1 MQVKNI
7 VALNLCFNL
16 ILLIPNIFVPMFHF
30 LKSTAL
36 RTTLPCF
43 FFIVTLLQSPI
54 AFGQGFYTT
63 FGQNRVQYHDFEWS
77 YYESPN
83 FLAYFYQGGQQLG
96 KFSTMVA
103 ESNLEAIEAKLE
115 FKVNRKVEIMVYHN
129 LSDLKQSNIG
139 QGVQVTNTGGVTKI
153 IGNKMFVSFD
163 GDHNRL
169 AEQIK
174 EGIARVF
181 LENMIYGGNIQEVL
195 QNAVLLNLPDWFVN
209 GMVSYVGE
217 EWNTEMDARLREFI
231 EKDKL
236 KNFNR
241 LTAEEATFAGHALWH
256 YIAQMN
262 GESAIPNLL
271 YLTRINRS
279 LESGFLFVLGNTVKN
294 TITEFNEYYTN
305 LYASEDSKRAALEE
319 GNQLLRTKRKV
330 KRRNILYDEVKVS
343 PNGRYIAYTTDE
355 KGKHKVYL
363 YDTQTNKQEVIL
375 KNGFRSYKQPRETR
389 YPLLAWDKRSEK
401 IAIVYERRD
410 KVKLV
415 EYKLLE
421 DEIVEADDM
430 NKFQQVSDI
439 AYMDDS
445 RKLILSAVSLAKGQS
460 DLYTYLIPNTK
471 TKRLTNDY
479 HADLEPRFVTINGVR
494 GIVFKSNRYV
504 DTLRVEKLDSIPP
517 SINYDLFFY
526 DLAKGQEQV
535 LTRITNTPISQE
547 WLPMQ
552 YDSTHIAYLSDKN
565 GIKNLYA
572 AHFDSIFVRTDTK
585 VFYLDSMVVNPT
597 YPLDEYQAEGLIDT
611 VINED
616 IYRVVAVS
624 YPITNYQKNIGE
636 FDIAPY
642 TRESIQLHYENEAYE
657 IHKVLLPENPELA
670 KKNLSKT
677 VYRQQLENA
686 LNNRLSTTS
695 TSSIIKELNK
705 KKKQNTSSTTSKTIP
720 QTDKKSE
727 SSDSFF
733 QNPFEE
739 ESKPEES
746 LTDTILEEDDI
757 NMEEQTPNTETDL
770 EIDTP
775 LPAPNIVIEDIEVQ
789 QKAEKAEEI
798 DMEDFFFQS
807 EFDYDET
814 ISAPPPSIE
823 LPTTGIA
830 KTTVTDSG
838 LSIPALTMSGNNQPT
853 QNTALKNARIRT
865 YKTKFSVDNVVTQ
878 LDNTIIFNQYES
890 YQLGSPSS
898 GIPEFTSPDLNT
910 LIKVGITDLME
921 DYRLIGGFRLPVGFG
936 GSEYF
941 VEYWNLKNR
950 LDKKFLFYR
959 RANNQLFTV
968 DTDLL
973 PPGTTYQADA
983 KVVSN
988 YVQASFSYPL
998 DVNKSVRLHLGGR
1011 YDKATYLASDIISL
1025 IEPQQSES
1033 WLFSKAE
1040 FVFDNTIDIALN
1052 IMNGTRFKVYA
1063 EIHKPFEAQIDRDIT
1078 KISFKDTGFLGVVGA
1093 DFRHYQRVH
1102 KQIVWANRFATA
1114 YSYGSRKMLYYLG
1127 GVDNWL
1133 LFDNDKRFD
1142 ASTPVDQEA
1151 NYGFQSLATSV
1162 RGFKQNSRNGNSYAV
1177 INSELRIPIFAYISS
1192 KPIRSEFF
1200 RNFQVVGFADVGV
1213 AWDGLSPF
1221 DDENKF
1227 TTIEVGNPTQ
1237 TPVTATV
1244 RYFRNPVIG
1253 GYGMGLRSKLLGY
1266 FIRADW
1272 AWGVDNGNIQDSRW
1286 HIALGLDF

>member
-1 MQVKNI
+1 M
-7 VALNLCFNL
+7 L
-16 ILLIPNIFVPMFHF
+16 PF
-30 LKSTAL
+30 LKSTLKRSLSFLLFVAL
-36 RTTLPCF
+36 LG
-43 FFIVTLLQSPI
+43 QSPSI
-54 AFGQGFYTT
+54 FSQGFYTD

-96 KFSTMVA
+96 KFAVMVA
-103 ESNLEAIEAKLE
+103 ESNLEEIEAKLE

-139 QGVQVTNTGGVTKI
+139 QGIEYNNTGGVTKI

-217 EWNTEMDARLREFI
+217 EWSTEMDAKLREFV

-241 LTAEEATFAGHALWH
+241 LNADEATFAGHALWH

-262 GESAIPNLL
+262 GESSIPNLL

-294 TITEFNEYYTN
+294 TIAEFNEYYSN
-305 LYASEDSKRAALEE
+305 LYASEDSNRAELEE
-319 GNQLLRTKRKV
+319 ANQLIRTKKKV
-330 KRRNILYDEVKVS
+330 KRRGILYDEVKIS
-343 PNGRYIAYTTDE
+343 PNGQYFAYTTDE

-363 YDTQTNKQEVIL
+363 YDTQTNSQKIIL
-375 KNGFRSYKQPRETR
+375 KNGFRSFKQPQETR
-389 YPLLAWDKRSEK
+389 YPLLAWDKRSQK
-401 IAIVYERRD
+401 LAIVYERRD

-415 EYKLLE
+415 EYNVLE
-421 DEIVEADDM
+421 DEITPWDDM

-439 AYMDDS
+439 AYTDHS
-445 RKLILSAVSLAKGQS
+445 EKLIISAVSLSQGQS
-460 DLYTYLIPNTK
+460 DLYTYFIPNTK
-471 TKRLTNDY
+471 TSRLTNDY

-494 GIVFKSNRYV
+494 GIVFKSNRYN
-504 DTLRVEKLDSIPP
+504 DTLKVEKLDSIPP
-517 SINYDLFFY
+517 SNNYDLFFY
-526 DLAKGQEQV
+526 NLSKGSEQV
-535 LTRITNTPISQE
+535 LTRITHTPISQE

-565 GIKNLYA
+565 GVKNLYA

-585 VFYLDSMVVNPT
+585 VFYMDSMVINPT
-597 YPLDEYQAEGLIDT
+597 YSLEEYYAEGLIDT
-611 VINED
+611 VIQED
-616 IYRVVAVS
+616 IYKVVATS
-624 YPITNYQKNIGE
+624 YPITNYQRNIGE
-636 FDIAPY
+636 YDIAVK
-642 TRESIQLHYENEAYE
+642 TKDIVQLHYKDGAYE
-657 IHKVLLPENPELA
+657 LHKLQLPDDPEQA
-670 KKNLSKT
+670 KKTLSKT
-677 VYRQQLENA
+677 IYRQQLENA
-686 LNNRLSTTS
+686 LNTRLSTNNTAS
-695 TSSIIKELNK
+695 LNK
-705 KKKQNTSSTTSKTIP
+705 PSKKKQSKNTSKPSSSDTSP
-720 QTDKKSE
+720 KKPNEDSNT
-727 SSDSFF
+727 DSFF

-739 ESKPEES
+739 DRS
-746 LTDTILEEDDI
+746 LTDTILEEEEEDSQPRRESMDKKEDAEISTPEDI
-757 NMEEQTPNTETDL
+757 
-770 EIDTP
+770 
-775 LPAPNIVIEDIEVQ
+775 AIEDIEVQ
-789 QKAEKAEEI
+789 QQPEKAEEI
-798 DMEDFFFQS
+798 DMENYFFQS

-814 ISAPPPSIE
+814 IGSPPPSIE
-823 LPTTGIA
+823 LPSQTGVVRTT
-830 KTTVTDSG
+830 TTDSG
-838 LSIPALTMSGNNQPT
+838 LQVPTLNPTGIIPNSQESI
-853 QNTALKNARIRT
+853 LKNARIRT
-865 YKTKFSVDNVVTQ
+865 YKTKYSVDNVVTQ
-878 LDNTIIFNQYES
+878 LDNTIIFNQYENF
-890 YQLGSPSS
+890 QFGTPTA
-898 GIPEFTSPDLNT
+898 GIPAFTNPDLNT

-950 LDKKFLFYR
+950 LDKKFLYYR
-959 RANNQLFTV
+959 RANNQPFTLNSN
-968 DTDLL
+968 LL
-973 PPGTTYQADA
+973 PPGTNYQADA

-988 YVQASFSYPL
+988 YVQTTFSYPF
-998 DVNKSVRLHLGGR
+998 DVNTSVRLHLGGR
-1011 YDKATYLASDIISL
+1011 YDKATFLASDIISL

-1063 EIHKPFEAQIDRDIT
+1063 EIHKPFEAQFDKDIN
-1078 KISFKDTGFLGVVGA
+1078 KINFKDTGYLGIIGG

-1102 KQIVWANRFATA
+1102 KQIVWASRFATA
-1114 YSYGSRKMLYYLG
+1114 HSYGSRKMLYYLG

-1133 LFDNDKRFD
+1133 MFDSEKRFD
-1142 ASTPVDQEA
+1142 QETPIDQDA
-1151 NYGFQSLATSV
+1151 NYGFQALATSV
-1162 RGFKQNSRNGNSYAV
+1162 RGFKQNARNGNSYAV
-1177 INSELRIPIFAYISS
+1177 ASSELRVPIFAYISNS
-1192 KPIRSEFF
+1192 PIRSEFF
-1200 RNFQVVGFADVGV
+1200 RNFQVVGFADVGI
-1213 AWDGLSPF
+1213 AWNGLSPF
-1221 DDENKF
+1221 DDENQF
-1227 TTIEVGNPTQ
+1227 TTVEVGNPTQ

-1244 RYFRNPVIG
+1244 RYFRNPIIG
-1253 GYGMGLRSKLLGY
+1253 GYGVGLRSKLLGY

>member
-1 MQVKNI
+1 MLPI
-7 VALNLCFNL
+7 
-16 ILLIPNIFVPMFHF
+16 
-30 LKSTAL
+30 LKSVMRAFISL
-36 RTTLPCF
+36 LFFVAMLCQSHTTF
-43 FFIVTLLQSPI
+43 
-54 AFGQGFYTT
+54 AQGFYTT

-96 KFSTMVA
+96 KFAVMVA
-103 ESNLEAIEAKLE
+103 ETNLDAIEAKLE

-139 QGVQVTNTGGVTKI
+139 QGIETTNTGGVTKI

-174 EGIARVF
+174 EGIARIF

-217 EWNTEMDARLREFI
+217 EWSTEMDAKLREFV

-241 LTAEEATFAGHALWH
+241 LTTDEATFAGHALWH

-262 GESAIPNLL
+262 GESSIPNLL

-294 TITEFNEYYTN
+294 TIAEFNEYYAN
-305 LYASEDSKRAALEE
+305 LYASEDSNRAIFDEN
-319 GNQLLRTKRKV
+319 NQLIRTKKKV

-343 PNGRYIAYTTDE
+343 PSGRYIAYTTDE
-355 KGKHKVYL
+355 KGRHKVYL
-363 YDTQTNKQEVIL
+363 YDTQNNTQKLIL
-375 KNGFRSYKQPRETR
+375 KNGFRSFKQPLETR
-389 YPLLAWDKRSEK
+389 YPLLAWNKRSEK
-401 IAIVYERRD
+401 LAIVFEKRD
-410 KVKLV
+410 QVKLM
-415 EYKLLE
+415 EYNVLE
-421 DEIVEADDM
+421 DEEIYADDM
-430 NKFQQVSDI
+430 NKFQQISDI

-445 RKLILSAVSLAKGQS
+445 EKLILSAVSLSQGQS
-460 DLYTYLIPNTK
+460 DLYTYFIPNTK
-471 TKRLTNDY
+471 TDRLTNDY
-479 HADLEPRFVTINGVR
+479 FADLEPRFVTINGVR

-504 DTLRVEKLDSIPP
+504 DTLKVEKLDSIAP
-517 SINYDLFFY
+517 SSNFDLFFY
-526 DLAKGQEQV
+526 DLAKGEDQV
-535 LTRITNTPISQE
+535 LTRITNTPLSQE

-585 VFYLDSMVVNPT
+585 VFYLDSMVINPT
-597 YPLDEYQAEGLIDT
+597 YALDEYQAEGLIDT
-611 VINED
+611 IINED
-616 IYRVVAVS
+616 IYRIVAVS
-624 YPITNYQKNIGE
+624 YPITNYQRNIGE
-636 FDIAPY
+636 YDIASK
-642 TRESIQLHYENEAYE
+642 TKEIVQLHYQDGAYE
-657 IHKVLLPENPELA
+657 VHKSQLPEDPEQA
-670 KKNLSKT
+670 KKTLSKT
-677 VYRQQLENA
+677 IYRQQLENA
-686 LNNRLSTTS
+686 MSSRLSANKNSKLSKSSKRDKRNS
-695 TSSIIKELNK
+695 TQPSVSPTPSTQPNK
-705 KKKQNTSSTTSKTIP
+705 KSNEKDNG
-720 QTDKKSE
+720 D
-727 SSDSFF
+727 SDSFF

-739 ESKPEES
+739 KKPQGS
-746 LTDTILEEDDI
+746 LTDTILGEETEGADVEDI
-757 NMEEQTPNTETDL
+757 EPLLPNSDMTL
-770 EIDTP
+770 E
-775 LPAPNIVIEDIEVQ
+775 NIEVQ
-789 QKAEKAEEI
+789 QQAEEAEEI
-798 DMEDFFFQS
+798 DLENFFFQS

-814 ISAPPPSIE
+814 ITAPPASIE
-823 LPTTGIA
+823 LPSKTGIA
-830 KTTVTDSG
+830 KSTITDSG
-838 LSIPALTMSGNNQPT
+838 MIVPTINLPGLNPPAQESVLTNS
-853 QNTALKNARIRT
+853 RIRT

-878 LDNTIIFNQYES
+878 LDNTVIFNQYENF
-890 YQLGSPSS
+890 QFGSPTS
-898 GIPEFTSPDLNT
+898 GIPAFTSPDLNT

-941 VEYWNLKNR
+941 VEYWNLKHR
-950 LDKKFLFYR
+950 LDKKFLYYR
-959 RANNQLFTV
+959 RANNQPFSL
-968 DTDLL
+968 DSDLL
-973 PPGTTYQADA
+973 PPGTSYQADA

-988 YVQASFSYPL
+988 YFQTSFSYPL
-998 DVNKSVRLHLGGR
+998 DVNQSVRLHVGAR
-1011 YDKATYLASDIISL
+1011 YDKVTYLASDLISL

-1033 WLFSKAE
+1033 WLFTKAE
-1040 FVFDNTIDIALN
+1040 YVFDNTIDVALN

-1063 EIHKPFEAQIDRDIT
+1063 EVHKPFEAQFDKDIN
-1078 KISFKDTGFLGVVGA
+1078 KLNFKDTGYLGIIGA

-1102 KQIVWANRFATA
+1102 KQIVWANRFASA
-1114 YSYGSRKMLYYLG
+1114 YSYGTRKMLYYLG

-1142 ASTPVDQEA
+1142 TTTPIDQEQ
-1151 NYGFQSLATSV
+1151 NYGFQSLATNV

-1177 INSELRIPIFAYISS
+1177 LNSELRIPIFAYISNA
-1192 KPIRSEFF
+1192 PIRSEFF
-1200 RNFQVVGFADVGV
+1200 RNFQIVGFADVGV
-1213 AWDGLSPF
+1213 AWDGVSPF

-1227 TTIEVGNPTQ
+1227 TSVEVGNPLQ

-1253 GYGMGLRSKLLGY
+1253 GYGVGVRSKLLGY
-1266 FIRADW
+1266 FVRADW
-1272 AWGVDNGNIQDSRW
+1272 AWGVDNGNVQDSKW
-1286 HIALGLDF
+1286 HIGLGLDF

>member
-1 MQVKNI
+1 MLPI
-7 VALNLCFNL
+7 
-16 ILLIPNIFVPMFHF
+16 
-30 LKSTAL
+30 LKSTL
-36 RTTLPCF
+36 KVFLSFLF
-43 FFIVTLLQSPI
+43 FAVLLGQSPAI
-54 AFGQGFYTT
+54 FAQGFYTT

-96 KFSTMVA
+96 KFAVMVA
-103 ESNLEAIEAKLE
+103 ESNLEEIESKLE

-139 QGVQVTNTGGVTKI
+139 QGIEINNTGGVTKI

-217 EWNTEMDARLREFI
+217 EWSTEMDAKLREFV

-241 LTAEEATFAGHALWH
+241 LSPEEATFAGHALWH

-262 GESAIPNLL
+262 GESSIPNLL

-294 TITEFNEYYTN
+294 TIAEFNEYYTN
-305 LYASEDSKRAALEE
+305 LYASEDNKREELEE
-319 GNQLLRTKRKV
+319 ANQLIRTKKKV
-330 KRRNILYDEVKVS
+330 RRRGILYDEVKVS
-343 PNGRYIAYTTDE
+343 PNGQYIAYTTDE

-363 YDTQTNKQEVIL
+363 YDTQTNTQKIIL
-375 KNGFRSYKQPRETR
+375 KNGFRSFKQPTETR
-389 YPLLAWDKRSEK
+389 YPLLAWDKRSQK

-410 KVKLV
+410 KVKLL
-415 EYKLLE
+415 EYNVLE
-421 DEIVEADDM
+421 DEKTPWDDM

-439 AYMDDS
+439 GYMDASD
-445 RKLILSAVSLAKGQS
+445 KLILSAVSLSQGQS
-460 DLYTYLIPNTK
+460 DLYTYFIPNTK
-471 TKRLTNDY
+471 TDRLTNDY
-479 HADLEPRFVTINGVR
+479 HADLEPRFVTLNGVR
-494 GIVFKSNRYV
+494 GIVFKSNRYN
-504 DTLRVEKLDSIPP
+504 DTLKVEKLDSIPP
-517 SINYDLFFY
+517 SSNYDLFFY
-526 DLAKGQEQV
+526 DLAKGKEQV

-547 WLPMQ
+547 WMPMQ

-572 AHFDSIFVRTDTK
+572 AHFDSVFVRTDTK
-585 VFYLDSMVVNPT
+585 VFYMDSMVINPT
-597 YPLDEYQAEGLIDT
+597 YPLDEYRAAGLIDT
-611 VINED
+611 VIQED
-616 IYRVVAVS
+616 IYKVVAVS
-624 YPITNYQKNIGE
+624 YPITNYQRNIGE
-636 FDIAPY
+636 YDIAVK
-642 TRESIQLHYENEAYE
+642 TKDIVQLHYQNEAYE
-657 IHKVLLPENPELA
+657 LHKLQLPEDPQQAE
-670 KKNLSKT
+670 KKLSKT
-677 VYRQQLENA
+677 IYRQQLENS
-686 LNNRLSTTS
+686 LSTRLSTNKSVSANRTS
-695 TSSIIKELNK
+695 GK
-705 KKKQNTSSTTSKTIP
+705 KKKQDQSQKTSKPNSSDNSTKS
-720 QTDKKSE
+720 DKKGDD
-727 SSDSFF
+727 SDSFF

-739 ESKPEES
+739 NEDSQGS
-746 LTDTILEEDDI
+746 LTDTILEEEDKAS
-757 NMEEQTPNTETDL
+757 ETDT
-770 EIDTP
+770 ED
-775 LPAPNIVIEDIEVQ
+775 ADIVIEDIEVQ
-789 QKAEKAEEI
+789 QQPQKAEEI
-798 DMEDFFFQS
+798 DMENYFFQS

-814 ISAPPPSIE
+814 ITTPPSSIE
-823 LPTTGIA
+823 LPSQTGVA
-830 KTTVTDSG
+830 NSG
-838 LSIPALTMSGNNQPT
+838 GGLRIPTINATGVIPASQESI
-853 QNTALKNARIRT
+853 LKNARIRT

-878 LDNTIIFNQYES
+878 LDNTIIFSQYENFQFGTS
-890 YQLGSPSS
+890 TAGVPS
-898 GIPEFTSPDLNT
+898 FTNPDLNT

-950 LDKKFLFYR
+950 LDKKFLYYR
-959 RANNQLFTV
+959 RANNQLFTLNS
-968 DTDLL
+968 DLL
-973 PPGTTYQADA
+973 PPGTNYQADA

-988 YVQASFSYPL
+988 YFQTTFSYPL
-998 DVNKSVRLHLGGR
+998 DVNKSVRLHLGAR
-1011 YDKATYLASDIISL
+1011 YDKATFLASDIISL

-1052 IMNGTRFKVYA
+1052 IMNGTRFKIYA
-1063 EIHKPFEAQIDRDIT
+1063 EIHKPFEAQFDKDIN
-1078 KISFKDTGFLGVVGA
+1078 KLNFKDTGYLGIVGG

-1102 KQIVWANRFATA
+1102 KQIVWASRFATA

-1133 LFDNDKRFD
+1133 LFDSNKRFD
-1142 ASTPVDQEA
+1142 SETPIDQDA

-1177 INSELRIPIFAYISS
+1177 ASSELRIPVFAYISNS
-1192 KPIRSEFF
+1192 PIRSEFF
-1200 RNFQVVGFADVGV
+1200 RNFQVVGFADLGI

-1227 TTIEVGNPTQ
+1227 TTVEVGNPLQ

-1244 RYFRNPVIG
+1244 RYFRNPIIG
-1253 GYGMGLRSKLLGY
+1253 GYGVGLRSKLLGY

-1272 AWGVDNGNIQDSRW
+1272 AWGVDNGNVQESKW
-1286 HIALGLDF
+1286 HIGLGLDF